1 MFSSS
6 TQVVLFSFA
15 LFSLPPHMRTP
26 GFNTSTAF
34 HMSTNGN
41 AEAAALFDKLLPYG
55 SKASTSEIDEDGND
69 KSDALLAL
77 ADDDASKDVLAS
89 RRQPVKGRKSLSF
102 TLLKPIDEEK
112 GDEEMDKSEQ
122 RRTNGGAGTVE
133 DVLEKWLGLSLFDN
147 GSSSTSNKE
156 PIDDHDNDASE
167 SGANQG
173 IPGGWIV
180 VKSSLTDDVEPR
192 DETRRFERASE
203 ISSRSSTSSPSTQG
217 FKSLTAWDGT
227 TIESMQL
234 DEDVMSVSHGHDDF
248 LQPGQHDSTLTMPF
262 APDTRAKPNGP
273 SPTLA
278 PEFQEDPLAE
288 EQRAQRAAS
297 VPNAVAS
304 ASGDKASSVTG
315 STAKSAST
323 DRHRR
328 QSLSVLGSGPVH
340 NSAANGRRLG
350 LGMTPTRSSPA
361 SSPST
366 PARVRSMPS
375 SALMALDKTSSERYM
390 KLELEVDFEL
400 ELTCRGVRRATKS
413 VAADNEE
420 KGIEGAKGNGDG
432 VSLVGREEVGRLLSS
447 GFALGKEG
455 VFLGLGL

>member
-1 MFSSS
+1 
-6 TQVVLFSFA
+6 
-15 LFSLPPHMRTP
+15 MRTP

-69 KSDALLAL
+69 KTDALLAL
-77 ADDDASKDVLAS
+77 ADDAASKDVLAG

-133 DVLEKWLGLSLFDN
+133 DVLEKWLGLS
-147 GSSSTSNKE
+147 SSSTSNSE
-156 PIDDHDNDASE
+156 STDNHDKDASE
-167 SGANQG
+167 SDANQG

-180 VKSSLTDDVEPR
+180 VKSSLTDDVEPK
-192 DETRRFERASE
+192 DDTRRFERASE
-203 ISSRSSTSSPSTQG
+203 ISSRSSTASPSTQG

-227 TIESMQL
+227 AIESMQL
-234 DEDVMSVSHGHDDF
+234 DEDVLSVSHGHDDF

-304 ASGDKASSVTG
+304 ASGDKMSSATG

-328 QSLSVLGSGPVH
+328 QSLSVLGNGPVH
-340 NSAANGRRLG
+340 GSAANGRRLG
-350 LGMTPTRSSPA
+350 LGMTPTRNSPA

-390 KLELEVDFEL
+390 KLEFEVDFEL

-420 KGIEGAKGNGDG
+420 KGVEGAKGNGDG

-455 VFLGLGL
+455 GFLGLGL

>member
-1 MFSSS
+1 M
-6 TQVVLFSFA
+6 
-15 LFSLPPHMRTP
+15 
-26 GFNTSTAF
+26 
-34 HMSTNGN
+34 
-41 AEAAALFDKLLPYG
+41 PYG
-55 SKASTSEIDEDGND
+55 SKTSTSDLEENGDD
-69 KSDALLAL
+69 KTDALLAL
-77 ADDDASKDVLAS
+77 ADDAGSKDVLAG

-122 RRTNGGAGTVE
+122 RRTNGSAGTVE

-147 GSSSTSNKE
+147 GSSSTSNNE
-156 PIDDHDNDASE
+156 STDDSKDASE
-167 SGANQG
+167 SDANQG

-180 VKSSLTDDVEPR
+180 VKSSLTDDVESK
-192 DETRRFERASE
+192 DDTRRFERASE
-203 ISSRSSTSSPSTQG
+203 ISSRSSTASPSTQG

-262 APDTRAKPNGP
+262 APDNRPKPNGP

-297 VPNAVAS
+297 VPNTVAS
-304 ASGDKASSVTG
+304 ASGDRLSSATG
-315 STAKSAST
+315 STTKPAST

-328 QSLSVLGSGPVH
+328 QSLSVLGNGPVH
-340 NSAANGRRLG
+340 GSVAHSRRTG

-400 ELTCRGVRRATKS
+400 ELTCRGVRRATRS
-413 VAADNEE
+413 VATDDEE
-420 KGIEGAKGNGDG
+420 KGAESAKGNADG

-455 VFLGLGL
+455 GFLGLGL